1 MLAKWFERELHVVKY
16 VNKEA
21 KPTVKI
27 VDNKTIELYVKV
39 QQDSKENL
47 ERIEFYMRNLDDGN
61 APIEVKDENIVSID
75 WKKGTHVVNY
85 VSKR

>member
-39 QQDSKENL
+39 Q
-47 ERIEFYMRNLDDGN
+47 
-61 APIEVKDENIVSID
+61 
-75 WKKGTHVVNY
+75 
-85 VSKR
+85 